1 MARTSTSWRN
11 ALCSAVGAAL
21 AAGFLACRQAP
32 RRDAVDATLVQDV
45 NALVARSTPEGG
57 TARDF
62 VPLARDA
69 GGVHSSWE
77 IETDLTWP
85 TYCGWLV
92 TRIPP
97 EYKRSGS
104 CDSTVTFSRTTPAD
118 AFALRVDRLTTVPRL
133 RVRLD
138 YRGYPF

>member
-1 MARTSTSWRN
+1 MDP
-11 ALCSAVGAAL
+11 ALL
-21 AAGFLACRQAP
+21 E
-32 RRDAVDATLVQDV
+32 DV
-45 NALVARSTPEGG
+45 NTLVARSTPEAA
-57 TARDF
+57 TARSF
-62 VPLARDA
+62 VPPARHAD
-69 GGVHSSWE
+69 GVHSSWE

-85 TYCGWLV
+85 AYCGWLI

-104 CDSTVTFSRTTPAD
+104 CDSTVTFSRTTAAD
-118 AFALRVDRLTTVPRL
+118 AFALQVERLVTVPRF